1 MSINLISGN
10 ILNAN
15 LVRGAN
21 LAISSSSAGANLIF
35 IDTVNGRV
43 GVRTNAPTQT
53 LDVAG
58 VLRVGNVSISNVGNI
73 NAGNVNINNLLD
85 PVANTDAATKFYVD
99 TVTGNITANL
109 GNITIANTTISPTIT
124 PGNIT
129 LQTTGNSTVIIDTTS
144 GLVLPVGN
152 TVQRPT
158 PAVTGTVRFNTDS
171 DRAEIYDGTEWD
183 SLTGNVTAQAVNGDG
198 STLVFVL
205 DRASTTAAT
214 LVIIN
219 GVVQMPTT
227 AYSVSGNTLTFTQ
240 APDVS
245 DAVDIRFL

>member
-43 GVRTNAPTQT
+43 GVRTNAPAQT

-58 VLRVGNVSISNVGNI
+58 VLRVGNVTISNVGNI
-73 NAGNVNINNLLD
+73 DAGNVYIKNLLD
-85 PVANTDAATKFYVD
+85 PVANADAATKFYVD
-99 TVTGNITANL
+99 SITGNITANL
-109 GNITIANTTISPTIT
+109 GNITIANTTISPTLT

-152 TVQRPT
+152 TAQRPT
-158 PAVTGTVRFNTDS
+158 GVTGTVRFNTDS

-183 SLTGNVTAQAVNGDG
+183 SLTGNVTAQLVNGDG

-205 DRASTTAAT
+205 DRSSTTAAT

-240 APDVS
+240 APEIS

>member
-1 MSINLISGN
+1 MAINFIRGN
-10 ILNAN
+10 ILAN
-15 LVRGAN
+15 PLVRGSN
-21 LAISSSSAGANLIF
+21 LSFQSSISSTDVLF
-35 IDTVNGRV
+35 VDYVNGRV
-43 GVRTNAPTQT
+43 GIDTNAPATA

-58 VLRVGNVSISNVGNI
+58 VLTVGNVAISNVGNI
-73 NAGNVNINNLLD
+73 DAGGVNINDLAE
-85 PVANTDAATKFYVD
+85 PVANADAATKFYVD
-99 TVTGNITANL
+99 SITGNITANL

-129 LQTTGNSTVIIDTTS
+129 LSTTANSTVIIDITS

-152 TVQRPT
+152 TAQRPT
-158 PAVTGTVRFNTDS
+158 GVTGTVRFNTDV

-183 SLTGNVTAQAVNGDG
+183 SLTGNVTAQLVNGDG

-205 DRASTTAAT
+205 DRDSTTAAT

-240 APDVS
+240 APQIS

>member
-43 GVRTNAPTQT
+43 GVRTNAPAQT

-58 VLRVGNVSISNVGNI
+58 VLRVGNVTISNVGNI
-73 NAGNVNINNLLD
+73 DAGNVYIKNLLD
-85 PVANTDAATKFYVD
+85 PVANADAATKFYVD

-109 GNITIANTTISPTIT
+109 GNITIANTTISPTVS

-129 LQTTGNSTVIIDTTS
+129 LQTTGNSTVIINTTS

-152 TVQRPT
+152 TAQRPT
-158 PAVTGTVRFNTDS
+158 GVTGTVRFNTDS

-183 SLTGNVTAQAVNGDG
+183 SLTGNVTAQLVNGDG

-205 DRASTTAAT
+205 DRDSTTAAT

-227 AYSVSGNTLTFTQ
+227 AYSISGNILTFTQ
-240 APDVS
+240 APQIS

>member
-1 MSINLISGN
+1 MAINFIRGN
-10 ILNAN
+10 ILAN
-15 LVRGAN
+15 PLVRGSN
-21 LAISSSSAGANLIF
+21 LSFQSSISSTDVLF
-35 IDTVNGRV
+35 VDYVNGRV
-43 GVRTNAPTQT
+43 GIDTNAPATA

-58 VLRVGNVSISNVGNI
+58 VLTVGNVAISNVGNI
-73 NAGNVNINNLLD
+73 DAGGVNINDLAE
-85 PVANTDAATKFYVD
+85 PVANADAATKFYVD
-99 TVTGNITANL
+99 SITSNITANL

-129 LQTTGNSTVIIDTTS
+129 LSTTANSTVIIDITS

-152 TVQRPT
+152 TAQRPT
-158 PAVTGTVRFNTDS
+158 GVTGTVRFNTDV

-183 SLTGNVTAQAVNGDG
+183 SLTGNVTAQLVNGDG

-205 DRASTTAAT
+205 DRDSTTAAT

-227 AYSVSGNTLTFTQ
+227 AYSVSGNILTFTQ
-240 APDVS
+240 APQIS

>member
-43 GVRTNAPTQT
+43 GVRTNAPAQA

-58 VLRVGNVSISNVGNI
+58 VLKVGNVTISNVGNI
-73 NAGNVNINNLLD
+73 NAGNVNINNLLS
-85 PVANTDAATKFYVD
+85 PVANADAATKFYVD

-109 GNITIANTTISPTIT
+109 GNITIANTTISPTVT

-129 LQTTGNSTVIIDTTS
+129 LKTTANSTVIIDTTS

-152 TVQRPT
+152 TRP
-158 PAVTGTVRFNTDS
+158 
-171 DRAEIYDGTEWD
+171 
-183 SLTGNVTAQAVNGDG
+183 VTALMITRPAAVGCRVMLAKVP
-198 STLVFVL
+198 SVVMVVL
-205 DRASTTAAT
+205 AMTRLPMSPA
-214 LVIIN
+214 LM
-219 GVVQMPTT
+219 GCPL
-227 AYSVSGNTLTFTQ
+227 AY
-240 APDVS
+240 
-245 DAVDIRFL
+245 R

>member
-43 GVRTNAPTQT
+43 GVRTNAPAQT

-58 VLRVGNVSISNVGNI
+58 VLKVGNVTISNVGNI
-73 NAGNVNINNLLD
+73 NAGNVNINNLLS
-85 PVANTDAATKFYVD
+85 PVANADAATKFYVD

-109 GNITIANTTISPTIT
+109 GNITIANTTISPTVT

-129 LQTTGNSTVIIDTTS
+129 LKTTANSTVIIDTTS
-144 GLVLPVGN
+144 GLVLPTGN
-152 TVQRPT
+152 TAQRPGN
-158 PAVTGTVRFNTDS
+158 VTGTVRFNTDS

-183 SLTGNVTAQAVNGDG
+183 SLTGNVTAQLVNGDG

-205 DRASTTAAT
+205 DRSSTTAAT

-240 APDVS
+240 APQIS

>member
-1 MSINLISGN
+1 MAINFIRGN
-10 ILNAN
+10 ILAN
-15 LVRGAN
+15 PLVRGSN
-21 LAISSSSAGANLIF
+21 LSFQSSISSTDVLF
-35 IDTVNGRV
+35 VDYVNGRV
-43 GVRTNAPTQT
+43 GVRTNAPATA

-58 VLRVGNVSISNVGNI
+58 VLTVGNVAISNVGNI
-73 NAGNVNINNLLD
+73 DAGGVNINDLAE
-85 PVANTDAATKFYVD
+85 PVADTDAATKFYVD
-99 TVTGNITANL
+99 SITGNITANL
-109 GNITIANTTISPTIT
+109 GNITIANTTISPTVT

-129 LQTTGNSTVIIDTTS
+129 LKTTANSTVIIDITS

-152 TVQRPT
+152 TAQRPT
-158 PAVTGTVRFNTDS
+158 GVTGTVRFNTDV

-183 SLTGNVTAQAVNGDG
+183 SLTGNVTAQLVNGDG

-205 DRASTTAAT
+205 DRDSTTAAT

-227 AYSVSGNTLTFTQ
+227 AYSISGNTLTFTQ
-240 APDVS
+240 APQIS

>member
-1 MSINLISGN
+1 MAINFIRGN
-10 ILNAN
+10 ILAN
-15 LVRGAN
+15 PLVRGSN
-21 LAISSSSAGANLIF
+21 LSFQSSISSTDVLF
-35 IDTVNGRV
+35 VDYVNGRV
-43 GVRTNAPTQT
+43 GVRTNAPATA

-58 VLRVGNVSISNVGNI
+58 VLTVGNVAISNVGNI
-73 NAGNVNINNLLD
+73 DAGGVNINDLAE
-85 PVANTDAATKFYVD
+85 PVANADAATKFYVD
-99 TVTGNITANL
+99 SITGNITANL

-129 LQTTGNSTVIIDTTS
+129 LSTTGNSTVIIDTTS

-152 TVQRPT
+152 TAQRPT
-158 PAVTGTVRFNTDS
+158 GVTGTVRFNTDV

-183 SLTGNVTAQAVNGDG
+183 SLTGNVTAQLVNGDG

-205 DRASTTAAT
+205 DRDSTTAAT

-240 APDVS
+240 APQIS

>member
-43 GVRTNAPTQT
+43 GVRTNAPAQT

-58 VLRVGNVSISNVGNI
+58 VLRVGNVTISNVGNI
-73 NAGNVNINNLLD
+73 DAGNVYIKNLLD
-85 PVANTDAATKFYVD
+85 PVANADAATKFYVD
-99 TVTGNITANL
+99 SITGNITANL
-109 GNITIANTTISPTIT
+109 GNITIANTTISPTVT

-152 TVQRPT
+152 TAQRPT
-158 PAVTGTVRFNTDS
+158 GVTGTVRFNTDS

-183 SLTGNVTAQAVNGDG
+183 SLTGNVTAQLVNGDG

-205 DRASTTAAT
+205 DRSSTTAAT

-240 APDVS
+240 APEIS

>member
-1 MSINLISGN
+1 MAINFIRGN
-10 ILNAN
+10 ILAN
-15 LVRGAN
+15 PLVRGSN
-21 LAISSSSAGANLIF
+21 LSFQSSISSTDVLF
-35 IDTVNGRV
+35 VDYVNGRV
-43 GVRTNAPTQT
+43 GVRTNAPATA

-58 VLRVGNVSISNVGNI
+58 VLTVGNVAISNVGNI
-73 NAGNVNINNLLD
+73 NAGNVNINNLLS
-85 PVANTDAATKFYVD
+85 PVANADAATKFYVD

-109 GNITIANTTISPTIT
+109 GNIAIANTTISPIVT

-129 LQTTGNSTVIIDTTS
+129 LKTTANSTVIIDTTS

-152 TVQRPT
+152 TAQRPT
-158 PAVTGTVRFNTDS
+158 GVTGTVRFNTDS

-183 SLTGNVTAQAVNGDG
+183 SLTGNVTAQLVNGDG

-205 DRASTTAAT
+205 DRDSTTAAT

-240 APDVS
+240 APAIS

>member
-1 MSINLISGN
+1 MAINFIRGN
-10 ILNAN
+10 ILAN
-15 LVRGAN
+15 PLVRGSN
-21 LAISSSSAGANLIF
+21 LSFQSSISSTDVLF
-35 IDTVNGRV
+35 VDYVNGRV
-43 GVRTNAPTQT
+43 GVRTNAPATA

-58 VLRVGNVSISNVGNI
+58 VLTVGNVAISNVGNI
-73 NAGNVNINNLLD
+73 DAGGVNINDLAE
-85 PVANTDAATKFYVD
+85 PVADTDAATKFYVD
-99 TVTGNITANL
+99 SITGNITANL
-109 GNITIANTTISPTIT
+109 GNITIANTTISPTVT

-129 LQTTGNSTVIIDTTS
+129 LKTTANSTVIIDITS

-152 TVQRPT
+152 TAQRPT
-158 PAVTGTVRFNTDS
+158 GVTGTVRFNTDV

-183 SLTGNVTAQAVNGDG
+183 SLTGNVTAQLVNGDG

-205 DRASTTAAT
+205 DRDSTTAAT

-227 AYSVSGNTLTFTQ
+227 AYSISGNTLTFTQ
-240 APDVS
+240 APAIS

>member
-35 IDTVNGRV
+35 IDTQNGRV
-43 GVRTNAPTQT
+43 GVRTNAPTQA

-58 VLRVGNVSISNVGNI
+58 VLRVGNVTISNVGNI
-73 NAGNVNINNLLD
+73 NAGNVNINNLLS
-85 PVANTDAATKFYVD
+85 PVANADAATKSYVD

-129 LQTTGNSTVIIDTTS
+129 LKTTANSTVIIDITS

-152 TVQRPT
+152 TAQRPGN
-158 PAVTGTVRFNTDS
+158 VTGTVRFNTDS

-183 SLTGNVTAQAVNGDG
+183 SLTGNVTAQLVNGDG

-205 DRASTTAAT
+205 DRSSTTAAT

-240 APDVS
+240 APQIS
-245 DAVDIRFL
+245 DAIDIRFL

>member
-43 GVRTNAPTQT
+43 GVRTNAPAQT

-58 VLRVGNVSISNVGNI
+58 VLRGGHVTISNVGNI
-73 NAGNVNINNLLD
+73 DAGNVYIKNLLD
-85 PVANTDAATKFYVD
+85 PVANADAATKFYVD
-99 TVTGNITANL
+99 SITGNITANL
-109 GNITIANTTISPTIT
+109 GNITIANTTISPTVT

-152 TVQRPT
+152 TAQRPT
-158 PAVTGTVRFNTDS
+158 GVTGTVRFNTDS

-183 SLTGNVTAQAVNGDG
+183 SLTGNVTAQLVNGDG

-205 DRASTTAAT
+205 DRDSTTAAT

-240 APDVS
+240 APQIS

>member
-1 MSINLISGN
+1 
-10 ILNAN
+10 
-15 LVRGAN
+15 
-21 LAISSSSAGANLIF
+21 
-35 IDTVNGRV
+35 V
-43 GVRTNAPTQT
+43 GVRTNAPAQA

-58 VLRVGNVSISNVGNI
+58 VLRVGNVTISNVGNI

-85 PVANTDAATKFYVD
+85 PVANADAATKFYVD

-109 GNITIANTTISPTIT
+109 GNITIANTTISPSIT

-129 LQTTGNSTVIIDTTS
+129 LKTTANSTVIIDITS

-152 TVQRPT
+152 TAQRPGN
-158 PAVTGTVRFNTDS
+158 VTGTVRFNTDS

-183 SLTGNVTAQAVNGDG
+183 SLTGNVTAQLVNGDG

-205 DRASTTAAT
+205 DRSSTTAAT

-240 APDVS
+240 APEVS

>member
-43 GVRTNAPTQT
+43 GVRTNAPAQT

-58 VLRVGNVSISNVGNI
+58 VLRVGNVTISNVGNI
-73 NAGNVNINNLLD
+73 DAGNVYINNLLS
-85 PVANTDAATKFYVD
+85 PVANADAATKFYVD
-99 TVTGNITANL
+99 TATGNITANL

-129 LQTTGNSTVIIDTTS
+129 LSTTANSTVIIDTTS

-152 TVQRPT
+152 TAQRPT
-158 PAVTGTVRFNTDS
+158 GVTGTVRFNTDS

-183 SLTGNVTAQAVNGDG
+183 SLTGNVTAQLVNGDG

-205 DRASTTAAT
+205 DRSSTTAAT

-227 AYSVSGNTLTFTQ
+227 AYSISGNTLTFTQ
-240 APDVS
+240 APAIS

>member
-1 MSINLISGN
+1 MAINFIRGN
-10 ILNAN
+10 ILAN
-15 LVRGAN
+15 PLVRGSN
-21 LAISSSSAGANLIF
+21 LSFQSSISSTDVLF
-35 IDTVNGRV
+35 VDYVNGRV
-43 GVRTNAPTQT
+43 GVRTNAPATA

-58 VLRVGNVSISNVGNI
+58 VLTVGNVAISNVGNI
-73 NAGNVNINNLLD
+73 DAGNVYINNLLD
-85 PVANTDAATKFYVD
+85 PVANADAATKFYVD
-99 TVTGNITANL
+99 SITGNITANL

-129 LQTTGNSTVIIDTTS
+129 LSTTANSTVIIDITS

-152 TVQRPT
+152 TAQRPSG
-158 PAVTGTVRFNTDS
+158 VTGTVRFNTDS

-183 SLTGNVTAQAVNGDG
+183 SLTGNVTAQLVNGDG

-205 DRASTTAAT
+205 DRSSTTAAT

-219 GVVQMPTT
+219 GVVQMPMT

-240 APDVS
+240 APQIS

>member
-43 GVRTNAPTQT
+43 GVRTNAPAQA

-58 VLRVGNVSISNVGNI
+58 VLRVGNVTISNVGNI
-73 NAGNVNINNLLD
+73 NAGNVNINNLLS
-85 PVANTDAATKFYVD
+85 PVANADAATKSYVD

-129 LQTTGNSTVIIDTTS
+129 LRTTANSTVIIDITS

-152 TVQRPT
+152 TAQRPT
-158 PAVTGTVRFNTDS
+158 GVTGTVRFNTDS

-183 SLTGNVTAQAVNGDG
+183 SLTGNVTAQLVNGDG

-205 DRASTTAAT
+205 DRSSTTAAT

-240 APDVS
+240 APEVS

>member
-21 LAISSSSAGANLIF
+21 LAISSSLAGANLIF

-43 GVRTNAPTQT
+43 GVRTNAPAQA

-58 VLRVGNVSISNVGNI
+58 VLRVGNVTISNVGNI
-73 NAGNVNINNLLD
+73 DAGNVYIKNLLD
-85 PVANTDAATKFYVD
+85 PVANADAATKFYVD

-109 GNITIANTTISPTIT
+109 GNITIANTTISPTVT

-129 LQTTGNSTVIIDTTS
+129 LKTTANSTVLIDTTS

-152 TVQRPT
+152 TAQRPT
-158 PAVTGTVRFNTDS
+158 GVTGTVRFNTDS

-183 SLTGNVTAQAVNGDG
+183 SLTGNVTAQVINGDA

-205 DRASTTAAT
+205 DRDSTTAAT

-240 APDVS
+240 APEIS